1 MKKETDEVPT
11 EMVAPDNVIAFSKN
25 NKAIIKSNC
34 NSCHG
39 ANGDQTNFTNY
50 NNAITVADEI
60 LNRNQREEGTSGF
73 MPRNGS
79 KLSQEDIN
87 LIKQWKTDGLF

>member
-1 MKKETDEVPT
+1 MKCLQKWLPPNNAITFT
-11 EMVAPDNVIAFSKN
+11 KN
-25 NKAIIKSNC
+25 IKAIITSNC
-34 NSCHG
+34 NSCDG
-39 ANGDQTNFTNY
+39 ANGNQTNFTNY
-50 NNAITVADEI
+50 DNAKTGADGI
-60 LNRNQREEGTSGF
+60 LNRIQREEGTSGF